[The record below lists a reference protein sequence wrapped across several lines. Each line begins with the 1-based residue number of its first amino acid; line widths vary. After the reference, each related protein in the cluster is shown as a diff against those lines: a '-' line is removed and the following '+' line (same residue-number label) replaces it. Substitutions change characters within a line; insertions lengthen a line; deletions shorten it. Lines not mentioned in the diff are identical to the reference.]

1 MLIHVTITVQGTPE
15 ELARCERE
23 IRAAFEKAPPDGELN
38 EQHGGEALRYDLKVR
53 GGIPFPIFAT
63 VSRDAPAVTIMMAWV
78 NPDAGQSGAATL
90 QAGRLMRHDAA
101 ALKAQALAPVYVRA
115 GGKGRL
121 DLAFAVTRITPG
133 EYRGYVIDAGHDAIF
148 RVVREANGAVELLAT
163 DGAPQWE
170 LRWRGAAGGADF
182 EGETVTPSREIPQ
195 EDYGDLERLAQA
207 FVAEWIWL
215 AGGEREET
223 AVEHA
228 RCIGRGHTVFD
239 ANLRSAA
246 WQRLQQAGRRADD
259 LIEYSTLSDDFRWIE
274 PVLTRCWLSL
284 PAAGGPPQSAA
295 DAAPS

>member
-1 MLIHVTITVQGTPE
+1 MLIHATITVRGTPE
-15 ELARCERE
+15 ALARCERE

-38 EQHGGEALRYDLKVR
+38 EQHGEEALRYDLKVR

-63 VSRDAPAVTIMMAWV
+63 VSRDAPAVTIMMEWV

-101 ALKAQALAPVYVRA
+101 ALKGQARAPVYVRV
-115 GGKGRL
+115 GGDGRL
-121 DLAFAVTRITPG
+121 ELAFAVTHIRPG
-133 EYRGYVIDAGHDAIF
+133 EYRGYVIDAGRDAVF
-148 RVVREANGAVELLAT
+148 RIMREANGAVELLVT

-170 LRWRGAAGGADF
+170 LRWHSTAGGADF
-182 EGETVTPSREIPQ
+182 EGGTVAPLRDIPP

-215 AGGEREET
+215 ACSESEET
-223 AVEHA
+223 AVERA

-239 ANLRSAA
+239 ANVRSAA
-246 WQRLQQAGRRADD
+246 WQRLQQGGRRADGC
-259 LIEYSTLSDDFRWIE
+259 IEYSTLSEDFRWIE
-274 PVLTRCWLSL
+274 PVLTRCWLSSRG
-284 PAAGGPPQSAA
+284 AGAQPHASG